1 MQSSCSCDFTDLSVR
16 VVERFLQTVVIVD
29 DQAGYKSNQRN
40 EQPQKMV
47 TPGRSTINSAVPRV
61 EDYKPTIVKIENFL
75 NTKQVIDSFASKGI
89 VCSVLEPSD
98 DKPEM
103 FGRICEVAKRAD
115 VFVIDWQ
122 IRDDGQYTLEI
133 INKIIISDLEEGPG
147 LRLIVVYT
155 GENDLQRIFSE
166 IKQKVEHLSNNFKFD
181 SMKLNLTLGH
191 LRILILAKEGLNFQ
205 KEKRLIDSNY
215 EFNVIS
221 EENLPERIISEFTGM
236 TEGLVSNVALAS
248 LSVLRRNTPLI
259 LSNLS
264 QEIDPPYLAHRA
276 LLPNPDDAKNHAID
290 IITSEFH
297 SILESYEVGEN
308 ANFEAI
314 EAWIKREEQKGS
326 SFKLSISDSDSDII
340 ELEADNICEFEKRG
354 IENSNWFETK
364 VSKTKRGKFSKSG
377 HKLLT
382 KTLCTGSE
390 DPVRLDYKFA
400 MLTSLKNNYGLLKI
414 KPILTLGTIVMELN
428 SDPETQSFWLCIQPR
443 CDSVRLEDERSF
455 PFLQLK
461 KVEGADE
468 NFDLVIQNG
477 EYIKLKI
484 NYEPYKSKLFE
495 FEPINSDQV
504 IRADGE
510 LIFKGKDRD
519 FKWVSELKSEHAL
532 RVVHK
537 FATNLSRIGLDES
550 EWLRRWRGK

>member
-1 MQSSCSCDFTDLSVR
+1 MESGCSCSFTDLSVR
-16 VVERFLQTVVIVD
+16 VAERFLQTVVIVD
-29 DQAGYKSNQRN
+29 DQAGYKGNQRN
-40 EQPQKMV
+40 EQPKKV
-47 TPGRSTINSAVPRV
+47 VVPSRSTIKSATSEVKDK
-61 EDYKPTIVKIENFL
+61 ESKNVKIGNLL

-89 VCSVLEPSD
+89 VCSVLEPSN
-98 DKPEM
+98 DKSEM
-103 FGRICEVAKRAD
+103 FGGICEVAKRAD
-115 VFVIDWQ
+115 VFIIDWQ
-122 IRDDGQYTLEI
+122 IHDDGQYTLEVI
-133 INKIIISDLEEGPG
+133 SKIIMSDLEEGPG

-166 IKQKVEHLSNNFKFD
+166 IKQKAENLSTNFKFD
-181 SMKLNLTLGH
+181 ENRLNLTLGH
-191 LRILILAKEGLNFQ
+191 LRILLLAKEGLNFQ
-205 KEKRLIDSNY
+205 KDERSIDSNY

-221 EENLPERIISEFTGM
+221 EEKLPERIISEFAGM

-248 LSVLRRNTPLI
+248 LAVLRRNTPLI

-297 SILESYEVGEN
+297 SILENYEVGEN

-314 EAWIKREEQKGS
+314 EAWIKREEQKGN
-326 SFKLSISDSDSDII
+326 SFELAINDSDII
-340 ELEADNICEFEKRG
+340 ELEADNICEFEKCG

-382 KTLCTGSE
+382 KTLCVGSE
-390 DPVRLDYKFA
+390 DPVTLDYKFA
-400 MLTSLKNNYGLLKI
+400 MLTSLKNNYGLSKI
-414 KPILTLGTIVMELN
+414 KPILTLGTIVMDADR
-428 SDPETQSFWLCIQPR
+428 DPDTRSFWLCIQPR
-443 CDSVRLEDERSF
+443 CDSVRLEDKRSF

-461 KVEGADE
+461 KVEGAGE

-495 FEPINSDQV
+495 FEPINPDQV
-504 IRADGE
+504 IRANE
-510 LIFKGKDRD
+510 KLIFKGKDRD